1 MTDLARDWLK
11 QGAQIRR
18 NPDLL
23 AVEMD
28 GDLVMMSVERGE
40 YFGVSGIGPRIWELL
55 EQPRTF
61 DGLIESLCAEY
72 DVAED
77 TCRADATGFL
87 DQLAANAMILVE

>member
-1 MTDLARDWLK
+1 MTEATRDWSK

-40 YFGVSGIGPRIWELL
+40 YFGVAGIGTRIWELL
-55 EQPRTF
+55 EQPHTF
-61 DGLIESLCAEY
+61 DALVDTLCGEY
-72 DVAED
+72 EVSDE
-77 TCRADATGFL
+77 TCRADAAGFL